1 MPKRL
6 SRQKDQKNL
15 KDLKDQRQHP
25 DHTGELP
32 RLRRIIGQL
41 EGVERMIRDRRYCP
55 DIIQQLRAADS
66 AVKALELQ
74 ILKSHLN
81 VCIRTSIK
89 TDKVGFETKLKEL
102 LEMSRN

>member
-6 SRQKDQKNL
+6 SRQKDQV
-15 KDLKDQRQHP
+15 QHP

-32 RLRRIIGQL
+32 RLKRIIGQL
-41 EGVERMIRDRRYCP
+41 EGVERMIHDRRYCP
-55 DIIQQLRAADS
+55 EIIQQLRAADS

-81 VCIRTSIK
+81 TCIRTSAK
-89 TDKVGFETKLKEL
+89 SDKSGFETKLKEL
-102 LEMSRN
+102 LDMIRN